1 MRAKTHLKVVA
12 AVSALAL
19 LAGCGGDDGSTDDPA
34 DSPADTAVDEGDDA
48 GDETG
53 EETEGDDDGDAPAA
67 GGEFKLGYVL
77 PETGQLAFLGPPQ
90 ISAAALAVSEINEAG
105 GVLGTQ
111 VPDLLA
117 GDEAGQDTVA
127 QASADRLIQEG
138 VSGIVGA
145 AASGMSLAI
154 IDRITGAGVMQC
166 SPANTAPTFT
176 DYEDNGF
183 YIRTAPSDALQG
195 PVLAE
200 TIVADGHTSVSIIAR
215 ADDYGRGLANATAQA
230 LENAGASVEMN
241 ETYDPNATD
250 FSSVVQQAVSSG
262 ADATVVI
269 SFAEGAQVLAGLIEG
284 GLSADTFYGV
294 DGNKSNTLAGEV
306 DPGNPAVLEGM
317 KGTAPASDEN
327 DDFMS
332 RLMEFDPELED
343 TIYSAQAYDCVM
355 LMALAAEAA
364 ESADPADFKDYVVDL
379 TGGGTQCTSFGECRD
394 LIAEGEDI
402 QYVGATGPLEFTEVG
417 EPATAVI
424 EVWEYDAEGNV
435 NTVTTMESTPQ
446 E

>member
-19 LAGCGGDDGSTDDPA
+19 LAGCGGDGDDP
-34 DSPADTAVDEGDDA
+34 DTSPGDTA
-48 GDETG
+48 TG
-53 EETEGDDDGDAPAA
+53 TDNDTEAPGEA
-67 GGEFKLGYVL
+67 GEFKLGYVL

-90 ISAAALAVSEINEAG
+90 ISGAGLAISEINEAG
-105 GVLGTQ
+105 GVLGTE
-111 VPDLLA
+111 VPDILA

-138 VSGIVGA
+138 VVGIVGA

-176 DYEDNGF
+176 DYDDNGF

-200 TIVADGHTSVSIIAR
+200 TIVSDGHTSVALIAR

-262 ADATVVI
+262 ADAVVVV
-269 SFAEGAQVLAGLIEG
+269 SFAEGAQILAGLLEG

-294 DGNKSNTLAGEV
+294 DGNKSNTLAAEV
-306 DPGNPAVLEGM
+306 DPGNAGVLEGM

-332 RLMEFDPELED
+332 RLMEFDPDLTD
-343 TIYSAQAYDCVM
+343 TIYGAQAYDCVN

-364 ESADPADFKDYVVDL
+364 ESVAPEDFKDYVVDL
-379 TGGGTQCTSFGECRD
+379 TGEGTQCTSFAECRD
-394 LIAEGEDI
+394 LMADGEDI
-402 QYVGATGPLEFTEVG
+402 QYVGATGPLEFSEVG

-424 EVWEYDAEGNV
+424 EVWEYDANGEV
-435 NTVTTMESTPQ
+435 QTVTTMESTPQ

>member
-19 LAGCGGDDGSTDDPA
+19 LAGCGDGSADDPA
-34 DSPADTAVDEGDDA
+34 DDPADTAAENGDEDADEDADEDGDDNGA
-48 GDETG
+48 APG
-53 EETEGDDDGDAPAA
+53 E
-67 GGEFKLGYVL
+67 GGEFQLGYVL

-90 ISAAALAVSEINEAG
+90 ISGAGLAISEINEAG
-105 GVLGTQ
+105 GVLGSQ
-111 VPDLLA
+111 VPPMIA

-138 VSGIVGA
+138 VVGIVGA

-166 SPANTAPTFT
+166 SASNTAPTFT
-176 DYEDNGF
+176 DYDDNGF
-183 YIRTAPSDALQG
+183 YMRTAPSDALQG

-200 TIVADGHTSVSIIAR
+200 TIVNDGHMSVAIIAR
-215 ADDYGRGLANATAQA
+215 ADDYGRGLADATAQA

-250 FSSVVQQAVSSG
+250 FSSVVGQAVSAG
-262 ADATVVI
+262 ADATVII
-269 SFAEGAQVLAGLIEG
+269 SFDEGAQVLAGLIEG
-284 GLSADTFYGV
+284 GLSADTFYGA
-294 DGNKSNTLAGEV
+294 DGNKSNTIANEV
-306 DPGNPAVLEGM
+306 DPGNAAVLEGM
-317 KGTAPASDEN
+317 KGTAPASDED

-332 RLMEFDPELED
+332 RLMDFDPELTD
-343 TIYSAQAYDCVM
+343 TIYAAHAYDCVV
-355 LMALAAEAA
+355 LMALAAESA
-364 ESADPADFKDYVVDL
+364 ESASPEDFKDYVVQV
-379 TGGGTQCTSFGECRD
+379 TGEGTQCSSFGECRD

-402 QYVGATGPLEFTEVG
+402 QYVGATGPLDFTENA

-424 EVWEYDAEGNV
+424 EVWEYDAEGMA